1 MQISNFSIKQLTVIA
16 SIMMAVTFVLF
27 YLTFRYFWTYDT
39 AVELA
44 IERQNEEV
52 RRVKTLIH
60 LQKNDLAKSI
70 SDYAA
75 WDEVV
80 DFIEGN
86 NDDLLVDSI
95 NEHSFSALQING
107 VFIFDADVSLM
118 WGRMYDYIYKQELS
132 YDEIRYKFGALL
144 AESLRSRTD
153 RITPFVRFL
162 VLNEQPH
169 LLATSR
175 VCNSDAIDCD
185 KGYMMILKPVGE
197 TFSRTLQQAT
207 GLQVHI
213 KTKRDDDTILDH
225 AQDNI
230 SIIEKN
236 DYRNDETVFLEIHH
250 SVKLPPFIT
259 WGELSAVLAF
269 AVFMFAFNLSVVH
282 IMVRPIKRARSALDQ
297 LMSGESSQLTQQD
310 TFISY
315 EMRDFVYRVNEVISQ
330 LESKQ
335 QELEWIAHHDALTKV
350 GNRRSL
356 QQHWQTL
363 VEKQP
368 KHTSLLLID
377 IDFFKPFNDHYG
389 HVEGDNVLQQV
400 ATALKEAPTESSKFV
415 ARFGGEEFCVVLSN
429 DSPLNNRQEAEW
441 LRAAVETLKI
451 RHHYSPIAAHL
462 TASIG
467 VADCG
472 LQPLGDL
479 QDLFLVAD
487 RALYEAKDAGRN
499 QVVIHFS
506 ER

>member
-1 MQISNFSIKQLTVIA
+1 M
-16 SIMMAVTFVLF
+16 
-27 YLTFRYFWTYDT
+27 
-39 AVELA
+39 
-44 IERQNEEV
+44 ERQNEEV
-52 RRVKTLIH
+52 HRVNTLINLH
-60 LQKNDLAKSI
+60 KNDLAKSL

-95 NEHSFSALQING
+95 NEHSFSALQVNG
-107 VFIFDADVSLM
+107 VFIFDADVSLV
-118 WGRMYDYIYKQELS
+118 WGRMYDYIYQQDLS
-132 YDEIRYKFGALL
+132 YDEIRYNFGALL
-144 AESLRSRTD
+144 AESLRSRED

-162 VLNEQPH
+162 VIDEQPY

-175 VCNSDAIDCD
+175 VCNSDGFECN
-185 KGYMMILKPVGE
+185 KGFMMMLKSLGSV
-197 TFSRTLQQAT
+197 FSHTLQQGT
-207 GLQVHI
+207 GLEVYI
-213 KTKRDDDTILDH
+213 KTKRDDDTIWDE

-236 DYRNDETVFLEIHH
+236 DYRNDQTVFLEIHH

-259 WGELSAVLAF
+259 WGELSAVFAF
-269 AVFMFAFNLSVVH
+269 AVFMFAFNLSVAH
-282 IMVRPIKRARSALDQ
+282 IMVRPIKRARITLDS

-315 EMRDFVYRVNEVISQ
+315 EMRDFVFRVNEVIRQ

-363 VEKQP
+363 VENQP
-368 KHTSLLLID
+368 KYTSLLLID
-377 IDFFKPFNDHYG
+377 IDYFKPFNDHYG
-389 HVEGDNVLQQV
+389 HIEGDSVLQQV
-400 ATALKEAPTESSKFV
+400 ACALKEASTQCSKFV
-415 ARFGGEEFCVVLSN
+415 ARFGGEEFCVVLSS
-429 DSPLNNRQEAEW
+429 DSPINNQQEAEW
-441 LRAAVETLKI
+441 LRAGVETLNI
-451 RHHYSPIAAHL
+451 RHNYSPIATQL
-462 TASIG
+462 TVSIG

-472 LQPLGDL
+472 LRPLEDL
-479 QDLFLVAD
+479 QDLFLLAD

-499 QVVIHFS
+499 QVVIHSSIF
-506 ER
+506 